1 MAAFDVVQIQRD
13 LAELLISEIE
23 QGKRTFEV
31 TEEIVEF
38 MTSLFPTI
46 TTYQSAIDL
55 MNSLSRDWEVDTSQL
70 IGKYTGYVMEDTHKA
85 VDTQEMD
92 VIKDKLRALANG

>member
-1 MAAFDVVQIQRD
+1 MVQIQRD
-13 LAELLISEIE
+13 LAQLLISDIE

-38 MTSLFPTI
+38 MTSLFPMI
-46 TTYQSAIDL
+46 TSYQSAIEL
-55 MNSLSRDWEVDTSQL
+55 MNSLNKDWEVDTSQL
-70 IGKYTGYVMEDTHKA
+70 IGRYKGYVMEDTHKV